1 MTNIPA
7 IKLLSPGASVWDKF
21 CSEHEH
27 GHLLQTSR
35 WGLLKQQTDWHTH
48 RIIVSDEERIRA
60 GAQILTQKRFG
71 LAMCYVPRGPLFS
84 NDLIINHTLVVAI
97 NRYATEQNAIAV
109 RYEPFVTTD
118 HQRTALITKALN
130 FTEHSVGK
138 SIQPQ
143 HTVITRLIDP
153 DTDKSLTDQ
162 QLLASFSKGHR
173 ADIKKAERAGVTI
186 RYGTSAND
194 IATFS
199 QLMNETGARAN
210 FDVHPQS
217 YYQTVWDLFGTIDH
231 ATLILA
237 DYNDQTIAGALIVGG
252 ANTVNYLY
260 GGSRAE
266 AFQHGANH
274 LIQWSALRWARD
286 HGYAQYDFW
295 GIPYRKDEAPTDGE
309 PTSMAG
315 LIRFKKGF
323 GGDEVSFMPAYTHIL
338 KPTLYQIAKSRFAL

>member
-1 MTNIPA
+1 
-7 IKLLSPGASVWDKF
+7 
-21 CSEHEH
+21 
-27 GHLLQTSR
+27 
-35 WGLLKQQTDWHTH
+35 
-48 RIIVSDEERIRA
+48 
-60 GAQILTQKRFG
+60 
-71 LAMCYVPRGPLFS
+71 
-84 NDLIINHTLVVAI
+84 
-97 NRYATEQNAIAV
+97 
-109 RYEPFVTTD
+109 
-118 HQRTALITKALN
+118 
-130 FTEHSVGK
+130 
-138 SIQPQ
+138 
-143 HTVITRLIDP
+143 
-153 DTDKSLTDQ
+153 LTDQ

-186 RYGTSAND
+186 RYGTGARD

-199 QLMNETGARAN
+199 QLMKETGARAN
-210 FDVHPQS
+210 FAVHSQT
-217 YYQTVWDLFGTIDH
+217 YYQHVWDLFGTIDH
-231 ATLILA
+231 GSLILA

-295 GIPYRKDEAPTDGE
+295 GIPYRKDEAPADGE
-309 PTSMAG
+309 QPSMAG

-338 KPTLYQIAKSRFAL
+338 KPTLYHLVKTRFSI

>member
-1 MTNIPA
+1 MTNFPA

-27 GHLLQTSR
+27 GHLLQMSR
-35 WGLLKQQTDWHTH
+35 WGLLKQQTGWYAH
-48 RIIVSDEERIRA
+48 RLIISDDERIRA
-60 GAQILTQKRFG
+60 GAQVLVQKRFG
-71 LAMCYVPRGPLFS
+71 LAMCYVPRGPLFCD
-84 NDLIINHTLVVAI
+84 DLMINHALVAAI

-109 RYEPFVTTD
+109 RYEPFVAYE
-118 HQRTALITKALN
+118 HQRTALFEKALTA
-130 FTEHSVGK
+130 TEHSINK
-138 SIQPQ
+138 TIQPQ
-143 HTVITRLIDP
+143 HTVITQL
-153 DTDKSLTDQ
+153 TDAESLKELTDQ
-162 QLLASFSKGHR
+162 QLLTSFSKGHR

-186 RYGTSAND
+186 RYGTGAND

-210 FDVHPQS
+210 FDVHPQA

-237 DYNDQTIAGALIVGG
+237 DYNGQTIAGALIVGG

-260 GGSRAE
+260 GGSRVE

-295 GIPYRKDEAPTDGE
+295 GIPYRKDEAPADGE
-309 PTSMAG
+309 QASMTG

-338 KPTLYQIAKSRFAL
+338 KPTLYHLVKTRFSI

>member
-1 MTNIPA
+1 MTNFPA

-35 WGLLKQQTDWHTH
+35 WGLLKQQTGWHTH
-48 RIIVSDEERIRA
+48 RLIISDDERIRA
-60 GAQILTQKRFG
+60 GAQVLVQKRLG

-84 NDLIINHTLVVAI
+84 DDLMINHALVAAI
-97 NRYATEQNAIAV
+97 ARYATQQNAIAV
-109 RYEPFVTTD
+109 RYEPFVAHN
-118 HQRTALITKALN
+118 HQRTALLEKALTY
-130 FTEHSVGK
+130 TEHSISK
-138 SIQPQ
+138 TIQPQ
-143 HTVITRLIDP
+143 HTVITQLID
-153 DTDKSLTDQ
+153 TNSHKELTDQ

-186 RYGTSAND
+186 RYGSGASD

-199 QLMNETGARAN
+199 QLMKETGTRAN
-210 FDVHPQS
+210 FDVHPQT

-231 ATLILA
+231 GTLILA

-252 ANTVNYLY
+252 GNTVNYLY

-295 GIPYRKDEAPTDGE
+295 GIPYRKDETPADSE
-309 PTSMAG
+309 QTSMAG

-323 GGDEVSFMPAYTHIL
+323 GGEEVSFMPAYTHIL
-338 KPTLYQIAKSRFAL
+338 KPMLYNLVKTRFSI

>member
-1 MTNIPA
+1 M
-7 IKLLSPGASVWDKF
+7 
-21 CSEHEH
+21 
-27 GHLLQTSR
+27 
-35 WGLLKQQTDWHTH
+35 
-48 RIIVSDEERIRA
+48 
-60 GAQILTQKRFG
+60 
-71 LAMCYVPRGPLFS
+71 
-84 NDLIINHTLVVAI
+84 INHALVAAI
-97 NRYATEQNAIAV
+97 NRYASEQNAIAV
-109 RYEPFVTTD
+109 RYEPFVPHD
-118 HQRTALITKALN
+118 HQRTALFEKALTN
-130 FTEHSVGK
+130 TEHSISK
-138 SIQPQ
+138 TIQPQ
-143 HTVITRLIDP
+143 HTVITQL
-153 DTDKSLTDQ
+153 TDADSHKELTDQ

-186 RYGTSAND
+186 RYGTGAND

-210 FDVHPQS
+210 FDVHPQT

-231 ATLILA
+231 GTLMLA

-274 LIQWSALRWARD
+274 LIQWCALRWARD

-295 GIPYRKDEAPTDGE
+295 GIPYRKDEAPADGE
-309 PTSMAG
+309 QPSMAG

-338 KPTLYQIAKSRFAL
+338 KPTLYNLVKTRFSI

>member
-1 MTNIPA
+1 MTNFPA

-35 WGLLKQQTDWHTH
+35 WGLLKQQTSWHTH
-48 RIIVSDEERIRA
+48 RLIISDDERIRA
-60 GAQILTQKRFG
+60 GAQILVQKRFG

-84 NDLIINHTLVVAI
+84 DDLMINHALVAAI
-97 NRYATEQNAIAV
+97 NRYASEQNAIAV
-109 RYEPFVTTD
+109 RYEPFVPHD
-118 HQRTALITKALN
+118 HQRTALFEKALTN
-130 FTEHSVGK
+130 TEHSVSK
-138 SIQPQ
+138 TIQPQ
-143 HTVITRLIDP
+143 HTVITQL
-153 DTDKSLTDQ
+153 TDAESHKELTDQ
-162 QLLASFSKGHR
+162 QLLASLSKGHR

-186 RYGTSAND
+186 RYGTGAND

-199 QLMNETGARAN
+199 QLMKETGARAN
-210 FDVHPQS
+210 FDVHPQT
-217 YYQTVWDLFGTIDH
+217 YYQTIWDLFGTIDH
-231 ATLILA
+231 GTLILA

-274 LIQWSALRWARD
+274 LIQWSALQWARD

-295 GIPYRKDEAPTDGE
+295 GIPYRKDEAPADGE
-309 PTSMAG
+309 QPSMAG

-338 KPTLYQIAKSRFAL
+338 KPTLYNLVKTRFSI